1 MAAITD
7 SQFYTDQ
14 TGTAGDTVVKTYP
27 KAGTITE
34 LPPIVRDLDAT
45 EAAADTF
52 YIARLLPGQRLR
64 PDLCTV
70 THDDAGTTLTIDI
83 GDDTDPDRYGDGVNL
98 AAAAGTERFTDAA
111 IPDAVPNPH
120 TITEDTQDILVT
132 IATSGTPAA
141 ADVVFNL
148 VVENGSYNRGPTS

>member
-1 MAAITD
+1 MPALTNSA
-7 SQFYTDQ
+7 FYTAQ
-14 TGTAGDTVVKTYP
+14 VGTAGDTVVATYP
-27 KAGTITE
+27 KAGTLTE
-34 LPPIVRDLDAT
+34 LPPIVRNLAGT
-45 EAAADTF
+45 ESANDTF

-64 PDLCTV
+64 PDLSTV

-111 IPDAVPNPH
+111 IPDAIPNPY
-120 TITEDTQDILVT
+120 TITETNRDILVT
-132 IATSGTPAA
+132 IATSGTPNA

-148 VVENGSYNRGPTS
+148 VVENGRRDLGVL